1 MTSTDPLG
9 SPALGSAAQRRTRQR
24 AAITELLAGATEFRT
39 AQEVHAR
46 LRAAGDNVGLAT
58 VYRAL
63 QAMADAGEL
72 DVIRNL
78 DGQAAYRNCSTE
90 HHHHLICRSCGK
102 TVEVSAPD
110 FEAWAKS
117 VAAEHGFAEIEHSLE
132 LFGRCGSC

>member
-1 MTSTDPLG
+1 MTSTDSLG
-9 SPALGSAAQRRTRQR
+9 AAAQRRTRQR
-24 AAITELLAGATEFRT
+24 TAITELLAGATEFCT
-39 AQEVHAR
+39 AQELHAR
-46 LRAAGDNVGLAT
+46 LREAGENVGLAT

-78 DGQAAYRNCSTE
+78 EGQAAYRNCSTD